1 MGVVYLDSS
10 KVFNTFSHNIPQAGS
25 GSDLVPLHPLALL
38 LRDDGVRNLR
48 SLRML
53 PAAARLRKIHTHN
66 AQNRIDLKVSWP
78 VESFC
83 ELKTRFSESCGQ
95 GPLAAHS
102 TMGSTGGLCHPLPP
116 AAAQAM
122 AGPGVVLVLHIL
134 LSFLPRGITIIK
146 CSGHVWIEPAP
157 VVPMGGNISI
167 NCLSTLRCQR
177 AAYSILLNYTPA
189 AGVLRPVNSTTFQLQ
204 LQDLRVPNW
213 IVTCVARC
221 PNSKNK
227 ELVCGTQVLAGYPP
241 ESPSNLSCAV
251 HEHSEQLACTWDA
264 GKPTHLPTRYALHLR
279 SVQTEEEAV
288 FAVGP
293 ALAVPLSA
301 LRGGSRYSAWLQA
314 SNELGTA
321 RSPQHHLD
329 LQRLVIPAL
338 PVITGVETTEAS
350 LPDTIIHWKKQT
362 RKENVHCEER
372 YRAAGAPAWHV
383 QVWAGGPGPRTHY
396 ALDSDTRYEFQVR
409 CQLSPASSP
418 WSAWSSPFLYTTPE
432 AAPAAVPDVWRRL
445 GPAFPNGSHE
455 VTVLIK
461 PLPPRAA
468 RGRILG
474 YAVSG
479 QSRGA
484 ALALCNAST
493 TACRLLVPPG
503 VRALY
508 VTAYNSKGASGPA
521 SVAVTRRLAGDEE
534 FPAPAAVK
542 VRREDQSQVAVTWQ
556 RPRHSAKPLL
566 WFILECLSAAR
577 YSQEHQFF
585 WKKVP
590 KEDTLAYIQEEAA
603 AGSHINVSVYAV
615 YPDGVSKPCSG
626 QVFPEEQ
633 FLDSTYSQISYDDD
647 IGVFWGLGV
656 SVIILSVV
664 FVILMFK
671 RSARKRINTII
682 MSLMPKWLLEDF
694 PHVENSNVIK
704 SFQEKSE
711 FTCNSFSEPFLDNS
725 DPTITEIEEMLVHE
739 EYTIVDIRKKHSKAV
754 PEKAACL
761 QSSVPASGTATEL
774 ISDYKPQLSDGNPLG
789 YVAAN
794 IYQTQP
800 HTLAPEPETNVF
812 FRDYTSPIT
821 YLWNAEGTGQH
832 AFLLEKI
839 NLILNNNRSGQSNAF
854 DSTQEEQNTL
864 LENQWENTLS
874 SENAQE
880 QTLVPDELVSCLRTM
895 NEESMDIKICFPQSI
910 GRLFCE
916 NLQL

>member
-1 MGVVYLDSS
+1 
-10 KVFNTFSHNIPQAGS
+10 
-25 GSDLVPLHPLALL
+25 
-38 LRDDGVRNLR
+38 
-48 SLRML
+48 
-53 PAAARLRKIHTHN
+53 
-66 AQNRIDLKVSWP
+66 
-78 VESFC
+78 
-83 ELKTRFSESCGQ
+83 
-95 GPLAAHS
+95 
-102 TMGSTGGLCHPLPP
+102 
-116 AAAQAM
+116 M
-122 AGPGVVLVLHIL
+122 AGPGAALVLHVL
-134 LSFLPRGITIIK
+134 LGFLPRGVTTIK
-146 CSGHVWIEPAP
+146 CSGHVWIEPAA
-157 VVPMGGNISI
+157 VVPMGCNISI

-177 AAYSILLNYTPA
+177 AAYTILLNYTPA
-189 AGVLRPVNSTTFQLQ
+189 AGVLRPVNSTTFQLR

-221 PNSKNK
+221 PNSDKK

-251 HEHSEQLACTWDA
+251 HEHSERLACTWDA
-264 GKPTHLPTRYALHLR
+264 GKPTLLPTRYALHLR

-288 FAVGP
+288 FAAAP

-314 SNELGTA
+314 SNQLGTA
-321 RSPQHHLD
+321 RSPQRRLD
-329 LQRLVIPAL
+329 LQQLVIPAL

-350 LPDTIIHWKKQT
+350 PPTTLIRWEKRT
-362 RKENVHCEER
+362 RKENVRCEER

-383 QVWAGGPGPRTHY
+383 RAWAGGPGLRTRY
-396 ALDSDTRYEFQVR
+396 ALDSDTGYEFQVR
-409 CQLSPASSP
+409 CQLRAAGSP

-445 GPAFPNGSHE
+445 GPVFPNGSHE

-468 RGRILG
+468 RGKILG
-474 YAVSG
+474 YAVSAQG
-479 QSRGA
+479 RAA
-484 ALALCNAST
+484 ALPLCNTSA

-503 VRALY
+503 VRALH
-508 VTAYNSKGASGPA
+508 VTAHNSKGASGPA
-521 SVAVTRRLAGDEE
+521 SVAVSRHPAGDKE
-534 FPAPAAVK
+534 FPAPAAVE
-542 VRREDQSQVAVTWQ
+542 VRREDRSRVAVTWQ
-556 RPRHSAKPLL
+556 RPRRGTKTLQ
-566 WFILECLSAAR
+566 WFILECLSAAP

-590 KEDTLAYIQEEAA
+590 KQDTLAYIQEEAA
-603 AGSHINVSVYAV
+603 AGSRINVSVYAV

-633 FLDSTYSQISYDDD
+633 FPDSTHDDD
-647 IGVFWGLGV
+647 IGVFLGLGV
-656 SVIILSVV
+656 SVIVLSVV

-671 RSARKRINTII
+671 KSARKRINTII
-682 MSLMPKWLLEDF
+682 VSLMPKWLLEDF

-704 SFQEKSE
+704 SLQEKSE
-711 FTCNSFSEPFLDNS
+711 FARNSFSEPFLDNS
-725 DPTITEIEEMLVHE
+725 DPTIMEIEEMSVHE
-739 EYTIVDIRKKHSKAV
+739 EYKIVDIGKKHSKAV
-754 PEKAACL
+754 PEKVACL
-761 QSSVPASGTATEL
+761 RSSVPAGSAATEPV
-774 ISDYKPQLSDGNPLG
+774 SDYKPQLSDGNPLG

-821 YLWNAEGTGQH
+821 YLWNAEGTEQH

-839 NLILNNNRSGQSNAF
+839 NLILNNNRSGQNNAF
-854 DSTQEEQNTL
+854 DSAQEEQNTL
-864 LENQWENTLS
+864 LENQWEKTLS

-895 NEESMDIKICFPQSI
+895 NEESVDIKICFPQSI
-910 GRLFCE
+910 GRLF
-916 NLQL
+916 